1 MIGTKQK
8 GDVLDIFKALWHPPI
23 SFPDFYAHS
32 AEAPRL
38 FLLPGLPLPRT
49 TEGSDGPADTPTAK
63 YILGAIK
70 NELRQGNLFT
80 QQPAYKE
87 SLDCWTKKRQN
98 GEACKVRQRGTAGQ
112 RKKCQTCLTDL
123 PLEQMGV

>member
-1 MIGTKQK
+1 MPQRRPGNIDEVVVADKVGRITEILPKLAERAK
-8 GDVLDIFKALWHPPI
+8 KA
-23 SFPDFYAHS
+23 Y
-32 AEAPRL
+32 
-38 FLLPGLPLPRT
+38 
-49 TEGSDGPADTPTAK
+49 TPTAK

-123 PLEQMGV
+123 PLEQMGI